1 MSAPRPLS
9 VLIAALG
16 GEGGGVLSQWIVAA
30 ALAEGLAVQ
39 STSIPGVA
47 QRTGATTY
55 YIEMLPARTE
65 EDQTPIFALAP
76 FPGGIDVLVSSELL
90 EAARA
95 MQNGFVTP
103 ERTTLIA
110 SIHRQYAI
118 GERTAM
124 GDGRYDAGRVLDTA
138 AELAKRAVLFDM
150 SQATEESGS
159 VISAVLLGAIAGA
172 GVLPLDR
179 ERFEQTIRDSGLAV
193 EANLKGFAAGFKA
206 AAAAHGVPR
215 LDEPAKRP
223 QQGSHRA
230 AALLDRV
237 EADYPKSTWPV
248 VKEGVSRLAG
258 YQDAAYA
265 RLYLDRLDTI
275 RALDAEAGSA
285 AESHKLT
292 SETGRYLATWMAY
305 DDIIRVGDL
314 KTRKGR
320 LERVAAEVRA
330 TPDQPVIV
338 TDHFKPGIEE
348 ICAILPPGLAR
359 PILRWAKRRGAIGR
373 LHIGL
378 HIKTTSVSGF
388 LLVWLLA
395 RLKGFRRMSSRFADE
410 QALIERWLAAVRGAA
425 AHDADLARE
434 VVECAR
440 LIKGY
445 GETHRRGRGNFL
457 SLIDG
462 VVLPALTYPGTAE
475 SVRRAREAALAD
487 PDGDAFEKSLAEILA
502 QPGKEPEPEAEP
514 EAQRAAGE

>member
-9 VLIAALG
+9 LLIAALG

-30 ALAEGLAVQ
+30 ALAEGLPVQ

-55 YIEMLPARTE
+55 YIEMLPVRADE
-65 EDQTPIFALAP
+65 GQTPIFALAP
-76 FPGGIDVLVSSELL
+76 FPGGIDVLVASELL

-110 SIHRQYAI
+110 SVHRTYAI

-124 GDGRYDAGRVLDTA
+124 GDGRFDAGRVLDTA

-159 VISAVLLGAIAGA
+159 VISAVLFGAIAGA
-172 GVLPLDR
+172 GVLPLER
-179 ERFEQTIRDSGLAV
+179 ERYEQTIRDSGLAV

-206 AAAAHGVPR
+206 AEAARGVPS

-223 QQGSHRA
+223 HKSGHRT

-237 EADYPKSTWPV
+237 EADYPTSTWPV

-275 RALDAEAGSA
+275 RTLDLEAGSGA
-285 AESHKLT
+285 DSYELT

-348 ICAILPPGLAR
+348 VCAILPPGLAR
-359 PILRWAKRRGAIGR
+359 PILRWAGRRGAIDR

-378 HIKTTSVSGF
+378 HVKTTSVSGF

-410 QALIERWLAAVRGAA
+410 QALIERWLVTLRDAM
-425 AHDADLARE
+425 AHDPNLARE

-457 SLIDG
+457 RLMDG
-462 VVLPALTYPGTAE
+462 VVRPALTEPGTAE
-475 SVRRAREAALAD
+475 HVRRAREAALAD
-487 PDGDAFEKSLAEILA
+487 PDGDAFEKTLAEISA
-502 QPGKEPEPEAEP
+502 RPGGEPEPEAESG
-514 EAQRAAGE
+514 AQRAAGE

>member
-138 AELAKRAVLFDM
+138 AELAKRAVVFDM

-223 QQGSHRA
+223 QRGSHRA
-230 AALLDRV
+230 AAILDRV
-237 EADYPKSTWPV
+237 EADYPKSTCRW
-248 VKEGVSRLAG
+248 SRK
-258 YQDAAYA
+258 AYHGLPGTRMRPTRGSTSTASIPSGRWTRKPGA
-265 RLYLDRLDTI
+265 RRN
-275 RALDAEAGSA
+275 
-285 AESHKLT
+285 SHKLT

-359 PILRWAKRRGAIGR
+359 RSCAGP
-373 LHIGL
+373 
-378 HIKTTSVSGF
+378 S
-388 LLVWLLA
+388 
-395 RLKGFRRMSSRFADE
+395 
-410 QALIERWLAAVRGAA
+410 AA
-425 AHDADLARE
+425 ARSADSTS
-434 VVECAR
+434 
-440 LIKGY
+440 GS
-445 GETHRRGRGNFL
+445 TSRRRRSRDSCSCGCWRGSKAF
-457 SLIDG
+457 
-462 VVLPALTYPGTAE
+462 
-475 SVRRAREAALAD
+475 AA
-487 PDGDAFEKSLAEILA
+487 
-502 QPGKEPEPEAEP
+502 
-514 EAQRAAGE
+514 